1 MLPQTLVSENPLSD
15 EPVGDRGVET
25 VTVQYKGEHVL
36 VSGNIKAA
44 NPTFLE
50 VGLKQRI
57 TVAEVGD
64 NGFGDQIVRALVVKA
79 GLCWYK
85 KHFLYVDY
93 RIGKQE
99 FLRV

>member
-1 MLPQTLVSENPLSD
+1 MEVTIKHFSD
-15 EPVGDRGVET
+15 SHS
-25 VTVQYKGEHVL
+25 KGEHVL

-85 KHFLYVDY
+85 KHFLDVDY

-99 FLRV
+99 FLRVKLAYFTRRTNLVIGF